1 MSVEKVKTLDEISGR
16 VGDYGSRRLRV
27 VLTNGCFDVLHVGH
41 VRYLE
46 AARGLGDSL
55 VIGLN
60 TDASVRLLKGPQRP
74 IFSQDER
81 AEMLAALGCV
91 NFVVLFDENTAERL
105 VSLLQPDIYV
115 KGADYAPESGKE
127 LSEAEIVRAYGG
139 RVELIPL
146 VENRSTTAIVE
157 RILSEKEVAAL

>member
-1 MSVEKVKTLDEISGR
+1 MSANKVRTLDEILES

-41 VRYLE
+41 IRYLE
-46 AARGLGDSL
+46 ATRSLGDSL
-55 VIGLN
+55 VVGLN
-60 TDASVRLLKGPQRP
+60 SDASVRLLKGPRRP

-81 AEMLAALGCV
+81 AEMLAALACV
-91 NFVVLFDENTAERL
+91 DFVALFDENTAERL

-127 LSEAEIVRAYGG
+127 LPEAEIVRAYGG

-146 VENRSTTAIVE
+146 VEDRSTTAIIE
-157 RILSEKEVAAL
+157 RILSEKEAAA